1 MIDRFFESLRETI
14 RDARRIL
21 VITHIRPDGD
31 AIGSLLGFGLALQGA
46 GKEVQMALE
55 DTVPPNLR
63 HLPGSGQIT
72 QKPTGNFDLVAVVDC
87 SDRMRMGRILDEAI
101 QPDINIDHHPTNEN
115 YARINLVNTQ
125 AVSTSEILANF
136 LPRWD
141 LSIDKNIAS
150 ALLTGLIT
158 DTIGFRTPN
167 VSVDTMRI
175 VASLMEHGAELS
187 ELYMRSLVT
196 RSFEAMRLWGA
207 GLTHMQRDGA
217 IVWTSLTREDRLSVG
232 YPGRDDADLI
242 NMLSA
247 IKDAQVSIIFVEQP
261 NGSVKVS
268 WRAQPGVDVAQVAL
282 SFGGGGHTVAA
293 GAEIVGDLNGVQAD
307 VLQETR
313 NMLSKSLIPSNP

>member
-1 MIDRFFESLRETI
+1 MIDHSVESLREI
-14 RDARRIL
+14 ISDARRVL
-21 VITHIRPDGD
+21 VITHVRPDGD
-31 AIGSLLGFGLALQGA
+31 AIGSLLGLGLALQQA
-46 GKEVQMALE
+46 GKEVQMVLE

-63 HLPGSGQIT
+63 HLSGSGQIT

-87 SDRMRMGRILDEAI
+87 SDRERMGRILNGTI

-115 YARINLVNTQ
+115 FARINLVDTS
-125 AVSTSEILANF
+125 AVSTSEILTKY
-136 LPRWD
+136 LPQWD
-141 LSIDKNIAS
+141 LPINKSIAS

-167 VSVDTMRI
+167 VTVDTMRV
-175 VASLMEHGAELS
+175 VAYLMEHGAELS

-196 RSFEAMRLWGA
+196 RSYEAMRLWGA
-207 GLTHMQRDGA
+207 GLTHMQREGA
-217 IVWTSLTREDRLSVG
+217 IVWTSLTREDRLSAG

-247 IKDAQVSIIFVEQP
+247 IKDTLISIIFVEQP
-261 NGSVKVS
+261 NGSIKVS

-293 GAEIVGDLNGVQAD
+293 GAEIVGDLNGVQAT

-313 NMLSKSLIPSNP
+313 NILSKSSIPPHL